1 MQAAWLIYTVA
12 MTQAYGRTDSE
23 RGVSRFHVTLGHYH
37 AMIEAGLLE
46 GKRVQLIKG
55 ELLEMTPMGPPHIG
69 RITILTMQLVASLR
83 GRAAVSSQTPISLET
98 KDTEPEADF
107 VILSLEVFQ
116 ESQFENRLPRAR
128 EVSALVEVSDSSLA
142 FDRGEKLTLYAENGV
157 KEVWILVVKTGRLEV
172 YRNPR
177 DGAYLEKRTLESG
190 ESARFLDYPD
200 VFCNMASMNVSLYP
214 SGSEVNYAYCKRF
227 GVGGTVHFI
236 CSSGRCFE
244 SA

>member
-1 MQAAWLIYTVA
+1 M
-12 MTQAYGRTDSE
+12 
-23 RGVSRFHVTLGHYH
+23 SRFHFTLEHYH
-37 AMIEAGLLE
+37 TMIEAGLLE
-46 GKRVQLIKG
+46 GKRVQLIRG
-55 ELLEMTPMGPPHIG
+55 ELLEVMPMGPPHIG

-177 DGAYLEKRTLESG
+177 DGAYLEKRTLEPG

-200 VFCNMASMNVSLYP
+200 V
-214 SGSEVNYAYCKRF
+214 EV
-227 GVGGTVHFI
+227 VWWTL
-236 CSSGRCFE
+236 
-244 SA
+244 

>member
-1 MQAAWLIYTVA
+1 
-12 MTQAYGRTDSE
+12 
-23 RGVSRFHVTLGHYH
+23 
-37 AMIEAGLLE
+37 
-46 GKRVQLIKG
+46 
-55 ELLEMTPMGPPHIG
+55 MGPPHIG

-177 DGAYLEKRTLESG
+177 DGAYLEKRMLESG

-200 VFCNMASMNVSLYP
+200 V
-214 SGSEVNYAYCKRF
+214 EV
-227 GVGGTVHFI
+227 VWWTL
-236 CSSGRCFE
+236 
-244 SA
+244 